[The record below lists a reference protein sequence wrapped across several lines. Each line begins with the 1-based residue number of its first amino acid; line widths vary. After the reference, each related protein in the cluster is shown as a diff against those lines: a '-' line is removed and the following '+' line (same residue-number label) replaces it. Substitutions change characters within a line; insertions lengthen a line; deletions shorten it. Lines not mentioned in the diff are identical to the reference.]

1 MQNNER
7 FRGEIDSNIECHQNT
22 RLASYSVFL
31 RSARLFQT
39 GYRKNLKSRKFAVKT
54 KERKARPVRV
64 LEYREIRNKFD
75 VKF

>member
-1 MQNNER
+1 MSVLEGR
-7 FRGEIDSNIECHQNT
+7 LIRIYIKCHQNT
-22 RLASYSVFL
+22 RLASYFVFL

-39 GYRKNLKSRKFAVKT
+39 GYRKYLESRKFAVKT

-64 LEYREIRNKFD
+64 LEYREIRNKSD